1 MSGDVKT
8 ERFTLRT
15 VHARVREL
23 EAIVGDLGIIHQ
35 DTAEH
40 GAHGAIPPRFSKTE
54 EAINEIK
61 AELADVT
68 AVVRA
73 IQDRLPLGNMDALM
87 LPSGDVAGVIYDDM
101 PEHEPGVIFDD
112 ESAAV
117 YAVEPAETPESED
130 GGGGGDDYDAPAVI
144 EGRAHIHDR
153 TGGWYDVLG
162 IDGEP
167 INKKA
172 LRLPDAI
179 ALHDSIEW
187 PVDDILAPAD
197 PHRAA

>member
-68 AVVRA
+68 AV
-73 IQDRLPLGNMDALM
+73 
-87 LPSGDVAGVIYDDM
+87 
-101 PEHEPGVIFDD
+101 
-112 ESAAV
+112 
-117 YAVEPAETPESED
+117 